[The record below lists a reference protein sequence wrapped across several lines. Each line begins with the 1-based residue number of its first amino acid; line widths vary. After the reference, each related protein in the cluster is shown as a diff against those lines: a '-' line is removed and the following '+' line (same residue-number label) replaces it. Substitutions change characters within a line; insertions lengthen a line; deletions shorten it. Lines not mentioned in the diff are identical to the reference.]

1 MSVSRNDQWWLNRL
15 QLLFDQLGVNAGL
28 RYSHRGTRVRRLD
41 VQPGQISARLQDR
54 EFGDGTLTIL
64 IDLLSETQWKAIVDQ
79 MRDQALY
86 AAHLLSEQLPVE
98 IEPIFF
104 HAGATL
110 MPQSLDEVT
119 VESSFPPAAQVQVL
133 AALYSALVDLLQ
145 SDPWLL
151 LLLRGRSRDQLLGE
165 LRQVRNEGV
174 VAVAHPAD
182 VMRQADASFFYHVT
196 EEPTSPEE
204 GIPLAA
210 QLDQFWG
217 DSRQLRLLH
226 HYISP
231 PAVQLAL
238 VRRLGPISQAPE
250 WQPLE
255 EKLSAIY
262 RSVTDAALAIA
273 YDVQSERENGKG
285 E

>member
-1 MSVSRNDQWWLNRL
+1 MNPLRSDQWWLGRL
-15 QLLFDQLGVNAGL
+15 QTLFDALGATASL
-28 RYSHRGTRVRRLD
+28 RQSSRGTRVRRLD
-41 VQPGQISARLQDR
+41 IQPGQISARLTDR
-54 EFGDGTLTIL
+54 ESGEGTLVIL
-64 IDLLSETQWKAIVDQ
+64 IDQLSNAQWKAIIAQ

-86 AAHLLSEQLPVE
+86 AAHLLSEQLPLE
-98 IEPIFF
+98 IEAIFSN
-104 HAGATL
+104 AETTL
-110 MPQSLDEVT
+110 IPQTADEVT
-119 VESSFPPAAQVQVL
+119 IESSFPIEAQARML

-151 LLLRGRSRDQLLGE
+151 LLLRGRSRELLLNE
-165 LRQVRNEGV
+165 LRQVRNEGA

-196 EEPTSPEE
+196 DESTSAEER
-204 GIPLAA
+204 IPLAG
-210 QLDQFWG
+210 QSEQFWG

-226 HYISP
+226 HTISP

-238 VRRLGPISQAPE
+238 LRRLGPISQAPE
-250 WQPLE
+250 WQGFE
-255 EKLSAIY
+255 EQLAAIY

-273 YDVQSERENGKG
+273 YGVRPEQENGKG

>member
-28 RYSHRGTRVRRLD
+28 RYSLRGTRVRRLD
-41 VQPGQISARLQDR
+41 VQPGQINARLQDR

-64 IDLLSETQWKAIVDQ
+64 IDLLSETQWRAIVDQ

-86 AAHLLSEQLPVE
+86 AAHLLSEQLPAE
-98 IEPIFF
+98 IEAIFS

-110 MPQSLDEVT
+110 VPQTLDDVT

-165 LRQVRNEGV
+165 LRQVRNEGI

-182 VMRQADASFFYHVT
+182 VIRQADASFFYHVT
-196 EEPTSPEE
+196 EEPTSPDEAA
-204 GIPLAA
+204 PLAA

-238 VRRLGPISQAPE
+238 LRRLGPISQAPE

-255 EKLSAIY
+255 ENLSAIY
-262 RSVTDAALAIA
+262 RSVTEAALAIA
-273 YDVQSERENGKG
+273 YDVQSDQENGKG